1 MKDRLAEKLPD
12 HILTKHDASNL
23 YIVDFKNVNKGKVTL
38 FEKEPQGINY
48 VHLEN
53 ENQVEVYFDA
63 FDDNTFE
70 IEIGRTSKKCECL
83 LFPTACNDNDW
94 ILFIETKYTNNM
106 TSAFKEEND
115 YPNCMIAQILD
126 TVDYFR
132 TNGIIGLNSK
142 GKKRRVWAIVSFPN
156 LIQTFDAALFGRE
169 VIYKDKT
176 YSSMTEILLDYQV
189 LIRATNSGRVKSPK
203 RLYI

>member
-1 MKDRLAEKLPD
+1 
-12 HILTKHDASNL
+12 
-23 YIVDFKNVNKGKVTL
+23 
-38 FEKEPQGINY
+38 
-48 VHLEN
+48 
-53 ENQVEVYFDA
+53 
-63 FDDNTFE
+63 
-70 IEIGRTSKKCECL
+70 
-83 LFPTACNDNDW
+83 
-94 ILFIETKYTNNM
+94 
-106 TSAFKEEND
+106 
-115 YPNCMIAQILD
+115 MIAQILD

-142 GKKRRVWAIVSFPN
+142 GKKRRAWAIVSFPN